1 MRCASSAAIGAGV
14 SCVFRTCRGSG
25 RRRIG
30 CAKPC
35 STGLVRISA
44 EPVAWIYSRAAVL
57 SVSKPL
63 RVERRRWCWLTLR
76 RRSLPLWWPTP
87 GCWVRKRGWRCSD
100 AVRFALHSRQ
110 RFDIVFL
117 DPPFHAEWLARLAP
131 LVERL
136 LAPDGVLYVEAEQVA
151 GACGAWRTVRSGQAG
166 QVCYHLMRRGETDG
180 T

>member
-1 MRCASSAAIGAGV
+1 VVLVDASPKVVAALVANARMLGAE
-14 SCVFRTCRGSG
+14 
-25 RRRIG
+25 
-30 CAKPC
+30 A
-35 STGLVRISA
+35 
-44 EPVAWIYSRAAVL
+44 
-57 SVSKPL
+57 
-63 RVERRRWCWLTLR
+63 RVEVLR
-76 RRSLPLWWPTP
+76 
-87 GCWVRKRGWRCSD
+87 SD